1 MKGEGRPAMMVTVL
15 GYLQRREIR
24 LTVVHLSERLV
35 QVRLRYR
42 ISQIRSETDLYERV
56 AFL

>member
-1 MKGEGRPAMMVTVL
+1 MMVTVL